1 MKNLKLLFNKGFMKL
16 TGGKKVIVLTQDEVV
31 GTRDIW
37 EELCCSYSENQRLE
51 KEIEDLKQMRIK
63 AYMNGIEQGLKRGS
77 NRTLLLPVSIKEENK
92 HLVGIVGEIAAEL
105 LEQGD
110 SESCVWLLKKI
121 YQCRSL

>member
-1 MKNLKLLFNKGFMKL
+1 MSLLKALFNKGFMKL

-31 GTRDIW
+31 ETRDTW
-37 EELCCSYSENQRLE
+37 EELCCSYSGNQRLE
-51 KEIEDLKQMRIK
+51 KEIEDFKQTRIK

-92 HLVGIVGEIAAEL
+92 HLVGIVGEIATEL

-110 SESCVWLLKKI
+110 LESCVWLLKKI
-121 YQCRSL
+121 HQCRSL